1 MSAADNEDLVRRYW
15 EEAWSKADLQVIDEF
30 YTPTFIHD
38 NGQTLTTER
47 FKRRITSTRA
57 TFPDFNITV
66 DDLFSAGESR
76 VVSRVTYEGTMLG
89 SSGKTPANGKKATF
103 TGIDIFHF
111 QDGKVVEHW
120 HEADHES
127 MLEQLGLLS
136 DAT

>member
-1 MSAADNEDLVRRYW
+1 MSTVDNEALVRRYW

-47 FKRRITSTRA
+47 FKRRITSTRS

-66 DDLFSAGESR
+66 DDLFSAGEHR

-89 SSGKTPANGKKATF
+89 PSGNTPATGKKAKF
-103 TGIDIFHF
+103 TGIDIFYF

-127 MLEQLGLLS
+127 LLEQLGLLPE
-136 DAT
+136 AT